1 MIWAAP
7 ALSDLDEIAQYIAL
21 DDRSAATRY
30 VRKVFATVDRLKQ
43 FPDSGRRPAE
53 LPDSRYREVVV
64 PPCRVFYRAEG
75 GSACMSVRQGPGSD
89 VSRYALDRIDREIRT
104 VFILYVMRSE
114 RLLHFHLL
122 ERRRRRVERAE

>member
-75 GSACMSVRQGPGSD
+75 GSV
-89 VSRYALDRIDREIRT
+89 Y
-104 VFILYVMRSE
+104 ILYVMRSE

-122 ERRRRRVERAE
+122 ERRRRRTERAE